1 MNEEMRWITIWI
13 LSNTMMAGLSLTYF
27 YLNHEL
33 HIYGISIIV
42 GTLLS
47 IVLSYSIWKYNQIK
61 FVDKRTIIIQILRD

>member
-13 LSNTMMAGLSLTYF
+13 LSNVMMAGLSLTYF

-33 HIYGISIIV
+33 HLYGTSILI

-47 IVLSYSIWKYNQIK
+47 IVLPYCIWKYKQIK
-61 FVDKRTIIIQILRD
+61 FVEKRTIVIQILKD